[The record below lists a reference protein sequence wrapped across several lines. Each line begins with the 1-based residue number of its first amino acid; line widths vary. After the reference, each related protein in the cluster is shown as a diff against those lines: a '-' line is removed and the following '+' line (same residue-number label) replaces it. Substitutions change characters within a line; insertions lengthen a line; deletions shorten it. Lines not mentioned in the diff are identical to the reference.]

1 MRINDLDDSSD
12 LEDGMVL
19 RIPGGAE
26 PGELETGPTAT
37 APPAASAT
45 GSTLTPSPEV
55 DPATPRV
62 HRVRRGET
70 LVGIARSYG
79 VPLEDLLRENG
90 LRGDRLL
97 VGQTLRIP

>member
-1 MRINDLDDSSD
+1 
-12 LEDGMVL
+12 V
-19 RIPGGAE
+19 
-26 PGELETGPTAT
+26 
-37 APPAASAT
+37 
-45 GSTLTPSPEV
+45 PEV

-70 LVGIARSYG
+70 LVGIARTYG
-79 VPLEDLLRENG
+79 VTLEDLLRENG

>member
-1 MRINDLDDSSD
+1 MRINGLDDSGD
-12 LEDGMVL
+12 LKDGMVL

-26 PGELETGPTAT
+26 PGEMSAESTTT
-37 APPAASAT
+37 APPAANDT
-45 GSTLTPSPEV
+45 GSTLTLAPEV

-79 VPLEDLLRENG
+79 VPLADLLRENG